1 LKILV
6 TGTAGFIGYHLAKK
20 LLERGDE
27 VVGLDNIND
36 YYDVNLKYAR
46 LAELGIFMPA
56 PSEGKPSLPKEVQ
69 TLPSKGA
76 DGLPSAENVAT
87 HELQVNQGT
96 DGLPSAEN
104 ATVSQPCEKPINST
118 KFPLH
123 KFYKANLED
132 TQTINK
138 IFETEN
144 FDAVVNLAA
153 QAGVRYSIENPHA
166 YIQSNVVGFM
176 NILEACRN
184 YSVKNLSYASSS
196 SVYGLNKSQP
206 FKTSD
211 HTDHPVSLYAATKKS
226 NEMMAHTYAHLYGI
240 SCIGLRFFTV
250 YGEWG
255 RPDMAPMLFAD
266 AILNDRPIKV
276 FNHGNMSRDF
286 TYIGDIVDGIV
297 KVIDNPA
304 KPICHSELDSES
316 NLPADKSTAPY
327 RIYNIGNNSPVQLLD
342 FIKTLEQAI
351 GKEATKNF
359 MNMQDGD
366 VVSTYADVSDLIN
379 DFGYK
384 PDTSLE
390 VGIERFVKWYKKF
403 YGEKIK

>member
-1 LKILV
+1 MKILV

-20 LLERGDE
+20 LLMRGDE

-46 LAELGIFMPA
+46 LAELGIF
-56 PSEGKPSLPKEVQ
+56 
-69 TLPSKGA
+69 
-76 DGLPSAENVAT
+76 
-87 HELQVNQGT
+87 GT
-96 DGLPSAEN
+96 DASAAN
-104 ATVSQPCEKPINST
+104 TMIQST
-118 KFPLH
+118 TYPNH
-123 KFYKANLED
+123 KFIKANLED
-132 TQTINK
+132 SQTINQL
-138 IFETEN
+138 FETEK
-144 FDAVVNLAA
+144 FDAVCNLAA

-184 YSVKNLSYASSS
+184 YNVKNLSYASSS

-226 NEMMAHTYAHLYGI
+226 NELMAHTYSHLYNI
-240 SCIGLRFFTV
+240 ATTGLRFFTV
-250 YGEWG
+250 YSEYG

-266 AILNDRPIKV
+266 AITNDRPIKV

-286 TYIGDIVDGIV
+286 TYVGDIVDGII

-304 KPICHSELDSES
+304 KPS
-316 NLPADKSTAPY
+316 DKFDANNPDPSISTAPY

-342 FIKTLEQAI
+342 FIKTLEIAI
-351 GKEATKNF
+351 GKVATKNF
-359 MNMQDGD
+359 MDMQDGD

-390 VGIERFVKWYKKF
+390 VGIERFVKWYKEF
-403 YGEKIK
+403 YGVEK

>member
-20 LLERGDE
+20 LLERGDK

-46 LAELGIFMPA
+46 LAELGI
-56 PSEGKPSLPKEVQ
+56 
-69 TLPSKGA
+69 
-76 DGLPSAENVAT
+76 D
-87 HELQVNQGT
+87 GT
-96 DGLPSAEN
+96 DASASAN
-104 ATVSQPCEKPINST
+104 TMIQST
-118 KFPLH
+118 TYPNH
-123 KFYKANLED
+123 KFIKANLED
-132 TQTINK
+132 SQTINNL
-138 IFETEN
+138 FETEK
-144 FDAVVNLAA
+144 FDAVCNLAA

-166 YIQSNVVGFM
+166 YIQSNIVGFM

-184 YSVKNLSYASSS
+184 YGVKNLSYASSS

-226 NEMMAHTYAHLYGI
+226 NELMAHTYSHLYNI
-240 SCIGLRFFTV
+240 ATTGLRFFTV
-250 YGEWG
+250 YSEYG

-266 AILNDRPIKV
+266 AILHDRPIKV

-286 TYIGDIVDGIV
+286 TYVGDIVDGII

-304 KPICHSELDSES
+304 KPSVNFDANNPDPLISS
-316 NLPADKSTAPY
+316 APY
-327 RIYNIGNNSPVQLLD
+327 KIYNIGNNSPVQLLD
-342 FIKTLEQAI
+342 FIKTLEKAI

-359 MNMQDGD
+359 MDMQDGD

-379 DFGYK
+379 DFEYK

-390 VGIERFVKWYKKF
+390 VGIERFVKWYKEF
-403 YGEKIK
+403 YTDKNKL